1 MLMERLNIAPSSL
14 PSFMQPIDIK
24 WTLCTP
30 FYALSPSKIE
40 KCYTDIPNKSENDTL
55 QLSIF

>member
-1 MLMERLNIAPSSL
+1 MERLNIAPSSL
-14 PSFMQPIDIK
+14 PIFIQPIDIK

-40 KCYTDIPNKSENDTL
+40 KCYTDIPNKSENDTQ